1 MKTRKL
7 RSLKTG
13 KVTEFKAYGIGN
25 IPPSFNKDKNLHFN
39 QGGLT
44 YIEKVDSI
52 WNYV

>member
-25 IPPSFNKDKNLHFN
+25 IHPRFNKDKNLHFN

-44 YIEKVDSI
+44 YIEKIDLI